1 MLFFVHAHFCVA
13 YLCEVPYFCARMT
26 NQAIPYYIIET
37 SLVPF
42 GHEPTV
48 VFVEPSY
55 EKALETLEFLKLEH
69 PDCCYEM
76 IEA

>member
-1 MLFFVHAHFCVA
+1 MNNQS
-13 YLCEVPYFCARMT
+13 VPYF
-26 NQAIPYYIIET
+26 ILET
-37 SLVPF
+37 SQVPF
-42 GHEPTV
+42 GHEPITV
-48 VFVEPSY
+48 LVEPSY

>member
-1 MLFFVHAHFCVA
+1 M
-13 YLCEVPYFCARMT
+13 PYFYTRMT

-37 SLVPF
+37 SQVPF

-48 VFVEPSY
+48 VFVEPSH
-55 EKALETLEFLKLEH
+55 EKALETLEFLNLEH

>member
-1 MLFFVHAHFCVA
+1 
-13 YLCEVPYFCARMT
+13 MT

-55 EKALETLEFLKLEH
+55 EKALETLEFLNLEH

>member
-1 MLFFVHAHFCVA
+1 MK
-13 YLCEVPYFCARMT
+13 

-37 SLVPF
+37 SQVPF

-55 EKALETLEFLKLEH
+55 EKALETLEFLNLEH